1 MARTTTEAAE
11 MTAGDEYTVSP
22 EAVRSV
28 VGNVGGILVGTLNLV
43 SELESL
49 ELAPNALASIGSPV
63 ATANT
68 EVQGQLISAMRQ
80 LLGLLQTTNG
90 NVNASANA
98 YEAADQ
104 AVAAGYG
111 GQAAAAA
118 TPTAVTPGTTL
129 AGQVMADGAGST
141 GDPHAVAP
149 VVDSL
154 SRLSGHPVS
163 TAFASPAAFA
173 DWLDD
178 RSEHQQQVGVLGVY
192 SGDVASLAKVP
203 GGLHAGDV
211 VVAAPYG
218 PSQGSELGVVGSD
231 GRLYND
237 GVVSIDTPYGADVRV
252 YRPMSAGTSLW

>member
-1 MARTTTEAAE
+1 
-11 MTAGDEYTVSP
+11 MTAGDQYTVSP

-49 ELAPNALASIGSPV
+49 ELAPNALATIGSPV

-111 GQAAAAA
+111 GPAAAAT
-118 TPTAVTPGTTL
+118 TPTAVTPGATL
-129 AGQVMADGAGST
+129 AGQVMAAGAGST

-178 RSEHQQQVGVLGVY
+178 RSENQQQVGVLGVY

-218 PSQGSELGVVGSD
+218 PSRASELGVVGSD

>member
-1 MARTTTEAAE
+1 
-11 MTAGDEYTVSP
+11 MTAGDQYTVSP

-63 ATANT
+63 AAANT
-68 EVQGQLISAMRQ
+68 EVQGQLITAMRQ

-90 NVNASANA
+90 NVNTSANA

-111 GQAAAAA
+111 GGGAVAT
-118 TPTAVTPGTTL
+118 TPTAATPGTTL
-129 AGQVMADGAGST
+129 AGQVMAAGAGGT

-163 TAFASPAAFA
+163 TAFATPAAFA

-178 RSEHQQQVGVLGVY
+178 HSEHQQQVGVLGVY

-218 PSQGSELGVVGSD
+218 PSQSSELAVVGSD

>member
-1 MARTTTEAAE
+1 
-11 MTAGDEYTVSP
+11 MTAGDQYTVSP

-28 VGNVGGILVGTLNLV
+28 VGNVGGILVQTLNLV

-49 ELAPNALASIGSPV
+49 ELAPTALAGIGSPV

-68 EVQGQLISAMRQ
+68 EVQGQLIGTMRQ

-90 NVNASANA
+90 NVNTSANS
-98 YEAADQ
+98 YEAADR

-111 GQAAAAA
+111 GSPTAAAAD
-118 TPTAVTPGTTL
+118 TPTTVTPGTTL
-129 AGQVMADGAGST
+129 AGQVMAAGAGGT

-154 SRLSGHPVS
+154 SGLSGHPVG
-163 TAFASPAAFA
+163 TPFASPAAFA
-173 DWLDD
+173 DWLDE
-178 RSEHQQQVGVLGVY
+178 RSEHQQQLGVLGVY
-192 SGDVASLAKVP
+192 SGDVASLANVP

-218 PSQGSELGVVGSD
+218 ASPSSGLGVVGSD

-252 YRPMSAGTSLW
+252 YRPMSAGTALW

>member
-1 MARTTTEAAE
+1 
-11 MTAGDEYTVSP
+11 MTAGDQYTVSP

-49 ELAPNALASIGSPV
+49 ELAPTALASIGSPV

-68 EVQGQLISAMRQ
+68 EVQGQLITAMRQ

-90 NVNASANA
+90 NVNTSANA

-111 GQAAAAA
+111 GNSAEAA

-129 AGQVMADGAGST
+129 AGQVMAAGAGGT

-154 SRLSGHPVS
+154 SKLTGHPVG

-178 RSEHQQQVGVLGVY
+178 RSENQQQVGVLGVY
-192 SGDVASLAKVP
+192 SGDVASLANVP

-218 PSQGSELGVVGSD
+218 PSLSSELGVVGSD

>member
-1 MARTTTEAAE
+1 
-11 MTAGDEYTVSP
+11 MTAGDQYTVSP

-28 VGNVGGILVGTLNLV
+28 VGNVGGILVQTLNLV

-49 ELAPNALASIGSPV
+49 ELAPNALATIGSPV

-68 EVQGQLISAMRQ
+68 EVQGQLISSMRQ

-90 NVNASANA
+90 NVNTSANA

-111 GQAAAAA
+111 GGSAVAP

-129 AGQVMADGAGST
+129 AGQVVAAGAGST

-163 TAFASPAAFA
+163 TAFATPAAFA

-218 PSQGSELGVVGSD
+218 PSQASELGVVGSD

-237 GVVSIDTPYGADVRV
+237 GVVSIDTPYGADVRI

>member
-1 MARTTTEAAE
+1 
-11 MTAGDEYTVSP
+11 MTAGDQYTVSP

-49 ELAPNALASIGSPV
+49 ELAPAALASIGSPV
-63 ATANT
+63 ATAST
-68 EVQGQLISAMRQ
+68 EVQGQLITAMRQ

-90 NVNASANA
+90 NVNTSANA
-98 YEAADQ
+98 YQAADQ
-104 AVAAGYG
+104 AVAASYG
-111 GQAAAAA
+111 GPAAASTTPA
-118 TPTAVTPGTTL
+118 TATPGTTL
-129 AGQVMADGAGST
+129 AGQVMADGAGGT

-218 PSQGSELGVVGSD
+218 PSPASELGVVGTD
-231 GRLYND
+231 GRLYNQ

>member
-1 MARTTTEAAE
+1 MTT
-11 MTAGDEYTVSP
+11 GDQYTVSP

-28 VGNVGGILVGTLNLV
+28 VGNVGGILVQTLNLV

-49 ELAPNALASIGSPV
+49 ELAPSALAGLGSPV

-90 NVNASANA
+90 NINTSANA
-98 YEAADQ
+98 YQAADQ

-111 GQAAAAA
+111 GTGQTAA
-118 TPTAVTPGTTL
+118 TPTPATPGTTL
-129 AGQVMADGAGST
+129 ASQVVADGAGGD
-141 GDPHAVAP
+141 GDPHAVAG

-178 RSEHQQQVGVLGVY
+178 HSEHQQQVGVLGVY
-192 SGDVASLAKVP
+192 SGDVAGLDRVP

-218 PSQGSELGVVGSD
+218 PAPTSELGVVGSD
-231 GRLYND
+231 GRLYNG